1 MAFDDRWGARHDQQK
16 VDLVFIVDCT
26 ASMGPYIK
34 QAQENIQTIAE
45 TVSRTAFSVRLALV
59 EYRDH
64 PPQDKTFVT
73 RVHDF
78 TFSVGEMKTWVDD
91 MSASGGGD
99 IPESVACALQRAAS
113 LSYRETATKMC
124 VLIGN
129 QFNSSLKYYYHY
141 LLLLPLSLLELSFFI
156 YVSRFMVE
164 HNCNTIN

>member
-1 MAFDDRWGARHDQQK
+1 MAFNEHWGARHDQQK

-26 ASMGPYIK
+26 GSMGPYIK
-34 QAQENIQTIAE
+34 QAQENIQKIAE

-64 PPQDKTFVT
+64 PPQDTTFVT

-78 TFSVGEMKTWVDD
+78 TFFVNEMKTWVDG

-99 IPESVACALQRAAS
+99 VPESVACALHKATS
-113 LSYRETATKMC
+113 LSYRENATKMC

-129 QFNSSLKYYYHY
+129 HFDKS
-141 LLLLPLSLLELSFFI
+141 
-156 YVSRFMVE
+156 
-164 HNCNTIN
+164 